1 MPCFSKVLITRTKK
15 YQKLNII
22 SQQFSSSLCFR
33 GTYPCW
39 SNSRNPHEMYG
50 NLPEESQTFVCKN
63 EKKHRLK
70 RERFS
75 CTIYYNTIY
84 EIGLISLSSVWKYRF
99 RLKRIETWFE
109 LTTAWSVFV
118 NPIKEYRFSSS
129 SFFPPKR
136 SGHQEGEAIE

>member
-1 MPCFSKVLITRTKK
+1 MPCFSKVLITSTKK

-33 GTYPCW
+33 GTYPYW

-99 RLKRIETWFE
+99 RLKKIENMIWTNNSLICFCKPHKRIQILILFILST
-109 LTTAWSVFV
+109 
-118 NPIKEYRFSSS
+118 
-129 SFFPPKR
+129 
-136 SGHQEGEAIE
+136 

>member
-33 GTYPCW
+33 GTYPYW

-99 RLKRIETWFE
+99 RLKKIENMIWTNNSLICFCKPHKRIQILILFILST
-109 LTTAWSVFV
+109 
-118 NPIKEYRFSSS
+118 
-129 SFFPPKR
+129 
-136 SGHQEGEAIE
+136 